1 MNQKLVFKYRPES
14 LTELEAINHFLT
26 RKISLSHMDLP
37 NCPTVL
43 QYLHPYEKET
53 SLKAIREGKTNLKE
67 SDVEYH
73 INSLGYRGERTVE
86 EMYNSTGVWGCSY
99 TFGVGM
105 PAKDTY
111 ANILADKIETP
122 IHNFGIPGA
131 GIQKITKSFIV
142 NNNFFKFKTAFFVLP
157 SMYRFEY
164 LSLNS
169 YDTPEEIPSDNI
181 STFDLIPNW
190 LPSHNKELARK
201 AESFYEL
208 FDDAFF
214 LAELIKNLELIK
226 QNAEINGTKVY
237 FATWC
242 NTTYKLFV
250 KYDIPEFKIVQFV
263 ENNQNLMGKPTN
275 DFARDGFHPGLRSHI
290 ATAETLYDLYNP
302 PSNTDSSLK
311 PNPST
316 SLKLI

>member
-1 MNQKLVFKYRPES
+1 MNQKLIFKYKAKS
-14 LTELEAINHFLT
+14 LSELVGMNHFLT
-26 RKISLSHMDLP
+26 RKTSMSHAEP
-37 NCPTVL
+37 ANFPIAL
-43 QYLHPYEKET
+43 QYLNDYEREV
-53 SLKAIREGKTNLKE
+53 SLEAIRKKKTNLKE
-67 SDVEYH
+67 SDVEYR

-99 TFGVGM
+99 TFGVGV
-105 PAKDTY
+105 PTKDTY
-111 ANILADKIETP
+111 ASILADKIETP

-157 SMYRFEY
+157 SLYRFEY

-169 YDTPEEIPSDNI
+169 YDTPEEVLSNKV
-181 STFDLIPNW
+181 STFDLIHNW

-201 AESFYEL
+201 GIMFYEL

-242 NTTYKLFV
+242 NVTHSLFV
-250 KYDIPEFKIVQFV
+250 KYNIPDFKIVQFI
-263 ENNQNLMGKPTN
+263 ENNQELTGKPTN
-275 DFARDGFHPGLRSHI
+275 DFARDGFHPGLRSHK
-290 ATAETLYDLYNP
+290 ATAETLYGMYNLP
-302 PSNTDSSLK
+302 IESNS
-311 PNPST
+311 